1 MSVTN
6 MMRCVTE
13 IKFKASPESKRDLQF
28 TFNFVNEFEFSDSWV
43 DLTNQAKITLPKNI
57 YVIDKNGNKLNLGG
71 TEPNKLIDNLFRRG
85 DSVSI
90 NYGYYTYENGNEV
103 LDMPEN
109 PIFEGFIT
117 SVGSKRPIVLECED
131 NMWLLKQIP
140 CKPQVWP
147 KEKSVEDLLKSLL
160 QGTNF
165 TVNGLTKTTVGDLVI
180 QDETVAQL
188 LARLQKDFHFEA
200 YFKGN
205 ELRIGSL
212 VYIEAEARTFT
223 FEFQKNIIS
232 DELVFQRKDDVKLS
246 AICES
251 VNTVDGGT
259 NKKGQTKT
267 KEERLTVLVY
277 YDKNGAAQYKEKKKG
292 EDLPENVEG
301 ERRKLFYPNV
311 KSAKDLFEKGKA
323 ELEKYYYT
331 GFKGKFTTFAIPYVQ
346 MGDNVIIKDKLMPD
360 RDGKYK
366 VKSVNYT
373 GGINGHRQ
381 IIELHYKMK

>member
-1 MSVTN
+1 MSLTDMV
-6 MMRCVTE
+6 RCVTK
-13 IKFKASPESKRDLQF
+13 ITFKADPASHRDLQF
-28 TFNFVNEFEFSDSWV
+28 TFDFVNQFEFTDSWV

-57 YVIDKNGNKLNLGG
+57 YTIDKNGNKLNLGG

-85 DSVSI
+85 DSVTI

-103 LDMPEN
+103 LDMPTT

-117 SVGSKRPIVLECED
+117 AVGSKRPIVLECED
-131 NMWLLKQIP
+131 NMWKLKQIP

-147 KEKSVEDLLKSLL
+147 KTKSVEDLLKSLL
-160 QGTNF
+160 KGTDF
-165 TVNGLTKTTVGDLVI
+165 TVNGLTKTTVGDLII

-205 ELRIGSL
+205 ELRIGSQ
-212 VYIEAEARTFT
+212 VYIESEAKTFT

-246 AICES
+246 AVCES
-251 VNTVDGGT
+251 INTVDGGT

-277 YDKNGAAQYKEKKKG
+277 YDANGVAQYKEKKKG

-301 ERRKLFYPNV
+301 ERRKLFFPNV
-311 KSAKDLFEKGKA
+311 KTAKELFEKGKE
-323 ELEKYYYT
+323 ELAKYYYT

-346 MGDNVIIKDKLMPD
+346 MGDNVIIKDRLMPD

-373 GGINGHRQ
+373 GGVNGHRQ

>member
-1 MSVTN
+1 
-6 MMRCVTE
+6 
-13 IKFKASPESKRDLQF
+13 
-28 TFNFVNEFEFSDSWV
+28 
-43 DLTNQAKITLPKNI
+43 
-57 YVIDKNGNKLNLGG
+57 
-71 TEPNKLIDNLFRRG
+71 
-85 DSVSI
+85 
-90 NYGYYTYENGNEV
+90 
-103 LDMPEN
+103 
-109 PIFEGFIT
+109 
-117 SVGSKRPIVLECED
+117 
-131 NMWLLKQIP
+131 MWLLKQIP

-147 KEKSVEDLLKSLL
+147 KTKSVEDLLKSLL
-160 QGTNF
+160 KGTDF
-165 TVNGLTKTTVGDLVI
+165 KVNGLTKTTVGDLII

-205 ELRIGSL
+205 ELRIGSQ
-212 VYIEAEARTFT
+212 VYIESEAKTFT

-246 AICES
+246 AVCES

-277 YDKNGAAQYKEKKKG
+277 YDSNGVAQYKEKKKDV
-292 EDLPENVEG
+292 DLPENLEG
-301 ERRKLFYPNV
+301 ERRKLFFPNV
-311 KSAKDLFEKGKA
+311 KSAKDLFEKGKE
-323 ELEKYYYT
+323 ELNKFYYT

-346 MGDNVIIKDKLMPD
+346 MGDNVIIKDRLMPD

-366 VKSVNYT
+366 VKSVKYT